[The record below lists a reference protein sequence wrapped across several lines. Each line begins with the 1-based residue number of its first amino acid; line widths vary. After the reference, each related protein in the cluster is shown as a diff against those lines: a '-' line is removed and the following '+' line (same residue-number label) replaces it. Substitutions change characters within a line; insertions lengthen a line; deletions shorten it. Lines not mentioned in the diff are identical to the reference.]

1 MKRLHCEPKSPLREN
16 QNKENETCFE
26 MKCVSVAFKICSE
39 KFEWLSLILIYL
51 ILIKNKLFHKYQ
63 IYVIYW

>member
-16 QNKENETCFE
+16 QNKENETCSE

-39 KFEWLSLILIYL
+39 KFE
-51 ILIKNKLFHKYQ
+51 
-63 IYVIYW
+63 